1 MQIRFKLGWSKG
13 TITVKEG
20 RAAVEYPNPELRKQ
34 LAEAINT
41 AQDVTFR
48 VQGAPTGP
56 SFSATRVVPASDDG
70 TLVCFLMAGVP
81 GIRKKIKILEVT
93 GSDKVSLGPKEIE
106 V

>member
-1 MQIRFKLGWSKG
+1 MLIKFKMGWRKG
-13 TITVKEG
+13 TITVTDG
-20 RAAVEYPNPELRKQ
+20 RAAVEHPNVELRKL
-34 LAEAINT
+34 LAEALNT
-41 AQDVTFR
+41 TQDIDFR
-48 VQGAPTGP
+48 VPGAPTGP

-93 GSDKVSLGPKEIE
+93 GIDKVSLGPKEIE